1 MYDIFEF
8 NTKHMK
14 MNVKNV
20 LIKFLSLYLILLCT
34 NNTANAQKFDVSWNE
49 KQRLSFE
56 YDDAV
61 TLSNGKTILLKRE
74 TKTGG
79 IFTAK
84 VKNTFTLV
92 LADKNMSVQKEE
104 VIEAEEKNTNLK
116 GFEKFGN
123 NIFLIFTVYD
133 KSTKNTSMIAQKV
146 NPDNLSRGAVITLAN
161 FEADSKSD
169 QAVSSFIRSSDSTK
183 VMVFAEG
190 PERKKENKKLFFT
203 IFDNDLK
210 KIWTK
215 EAELPFL
222 EKFCYIY
229 DFDMSNDG
237 KVFVAVKHYDK
248 EVSKQSIKR
257 NSRKVPSY
265 VYEMHIFSDKTPAPK
280 VITFNLG
287 DNFIH
292 GTKIAFNKNGTI
304 TVAGLYKKK
313 YSGNIT
319 GSFYANLDPITN
331 EIKNPKMVEFPT
343 EMLTLVD
350 KDNFGTD
357 SKSDPGLYDE
367 FRIRQILTRA
377 NGSVDLIAEYYD
389 LDIVSR
395 TSGGTLSYTTYEY
408 HYYYGDIINT
418 NIDKDGK
425 ATFTRLPKNQKF
437 INSTIFMGVYGF
449 IHKDNL
455 VLLYNDDKDNVDRD
469 LSKKPDDIMKFK
481 NSVFVAATI
490 DMKGNLSRQAI
501 FSNDDDDYIT
511 LPTRTIKATDN
522 SYIIVA
528 DLLKIFKRRTKYG
541 VLTVK

>member
-1 MYDIFEF
+1 MNF
-8 NTKHMK
+8 KK
-14 MNVKNV
+14 MPLKIIV
-20 LIKFLSLYLILLCT
+20 LLIMIVFVHDVH
-34 NNTANAQKFDVSWNE
+34 AQKFNVSWNE
-49 KQRLSFE
+49 KQRLTFE

-61 TLSNGKTILLKRE
+61 SLSTGKTILLKRE
-74 TKTGG
+74 TKVGSSIFGFGG
-79 IFTAK
+79 N
-84 VKNTFTLV
+84 VKNKFTLV

-104 VIEAEEKNTNLK
+104 VVEIEEKNAILK

-123 NIFLIFTVYD
+123 NVFLIYTFYD
-133 KSTKNTSMIAQKV
+133 RETKNTSMVAQKV
-146 NPDNLSRGAVITLAN
+146 NPETLSRGANITLAN

-190 PERKKENKKLFFT
+190 PERKKEDKKLFFV

-210 KIWTK
+210 KIWSK
-215 EAELPFL
+215 EAELPIL
-222 EKFCYIY
+222 EKFCYIF

-237 KVFVAVKHYDK
+237 KVYIAVKHYDK
-248 EVSKQSIKR
+248 AISREAIKR

-265 VYEMHIFSDKTPAPK
+265 TYEMYIYSDKVPAPK
-280 VITFNLG
+280 VITFDLG
-287 DNFIH
+287 DNFVH

-319 GSFYANLDPITN
+319 GSFYANLDPITGA
-331 EIKNPKMVEFPT
+331 IKTPKMVEFPI
-343 EMLTLVD
+343 EMLELVD
-350 KDNFGTD
+350 KDNFGSD
-357 SKSDPGLYDE
+357 KKSDPGLYDE

-377 NGSVDLIAEYYD
+377 NGSVDLVSEYYD
-389 LDIVSR
+389 REVVTHTNTSSTGAVSSSSTEIR
-395 TSGGTLSYTTYEY
+395 
-408 HYYYGDIINT
+408 YYYGDVINT

-425 ATFTRLPKNQKF
+425 ATFTRMPKNQKYV
-437 INSTIFMGVYGF
+437 NSNIFMGIYAFV
-449 IHKDNL
+449 HKDNL
-455 VLLYNDDKDNVDRD
+455 VILYNDDKDNVDRD

-490 DMKGNLSRQAI
+490 DMKGNLNREAI

-511 LPTRTIKATDN
+511 LPKNTIKTSDN

-528 DLLKIFKRRTKYG
+528 DLFKLFKRRTKYG

>member
-1 MYDIFEF
+1 MKFKKLITKIIFICTLAIF
-8 NTKHMK
+8 VN
-14 MNVKNV
+14 NV
-20 LIKFLSLYLILLCT
+20 
-34 NNTANAQKFDVSWNE
+34 NAQRFDVSWNE
-49 KQRLSFE
+49 KQRLTFE

-61 TLSNGKTILLKRE
+61 SLSNGKTILLKRE
-74 TKTGG
+74 TKGG
-79 IFTAK
+79 TTIFSGK

-92 LADKNMSVQKEE
+92 LVDKNMSIQKEE
-104 VIEAEEKNTNLK
+104 IIEAEEKNTVLK

-123 NIFLIFTVYD
+123 NIFLIYSVYD
-133 KSTKNTSMIAQKV
+133 KSTKNTSMVAQKV
-146 NPDNLSRGAVITLAN
+146 NPETLSRGATTTLAN

-169 QAVSSFIRSSDSTK
+169 QAVSNFIRSSDSTK
-183 VMVFAEG
+183 VMVFAQG

-210 KIWTK
+210 KIWSR
-215 EAELPFL
+215 EVELPIL

-237 KVFVAVKHYDK
+237 KVYVAVKHYDK
-248 EVSKQSIKR
+248 EISRESVRR

-265 VYEMHIFSDKTPAPK
+265 KYEMYIYNEKVPAPK
-280 VITFNLG
+280 VIIFDLG
-287 DNFIH
+287 DNFVH
-292 GTKIAFNKNGTI
+292 GTKIAFNKNSTI

-313 YSGNIT
+313 HSGNIT
-319 GSFYANLDPITN
+319 GSFYANIDPVTG
-331 EIKNPKMVEFPT
+331 EIKNPKLVEFPI

-377 NGSVDLIAEYYD
+377 NGSVDLVSEYYD
-389 LDIVSR
+389 MDVVTRS
-395 TSGGTLSYTTYEY
+395 SGGNMAYTTTEY

-437 INSTIFMGVYGF
+437 INSTIFMGAYSF
-449 IHKDNL
+449 IYKDNL
-455 VLLYNDDKDNVDRD
+455 VILYNDDKDNVDRD

-511 LPTRTIKATDN
+511 LPKNTIKATDN

-528 DLLKIFKRRTKYG
+528 DLFKLFKKRTKYG
-541 VLTVK
+541 VLTIK